1 MTRNSFRRTAFAAGF
16 ATLLALPG
24 LAIAA
29 GQGAGNQGPN
39 ADGMTLEQMQARTAE
54 RFQKLDTNQDGRVS
68 RDEMKAGRAM
78 MHDGKAGDGMPGW
91 GHKGPRGDHMARMAD
106 TNGDGIISRDEFMA
120 GADKMFS
127 RLDAD
132 GDGQI
137 TRAERDSARERMR
150 DYMRNNGPAADK
162 PADAPKT
169 GG

>member
-1 MTRNSFRRTAFAAGF
+1 MTRNSFRRTAVAAGF

-24 LAIAA
+24 LAVAA
-29 GQGAGNQGPN
+29 SGGQGPN
-39 ADGMTLEQMQARTAE
+39 GQGPNDQGMTLEQMQARTAE

-68 RDEMKAGRAM
+68 REEMKAGRDR
-78 MHDGKAGDGMPGW
+78 MHDGMAGW
-91 GHKGPRGDHMARMAD
+91 GHKGPRGDHMARMVD

-120 GADKMFS
+120 GADKMFA

-137 TRAERDSARERMR
+137 TKAERETARERMR